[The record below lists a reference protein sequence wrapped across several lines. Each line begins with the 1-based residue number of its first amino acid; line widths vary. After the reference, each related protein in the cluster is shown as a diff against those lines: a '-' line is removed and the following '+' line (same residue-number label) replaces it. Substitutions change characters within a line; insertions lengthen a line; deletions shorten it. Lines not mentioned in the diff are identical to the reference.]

1 MDGFGDL
8 VDVIEFPGKI
18 MDSVDPTHQ
27 LWKKVKKKRKEL
39 IDTIYFPPMVV
50 EREDSREDVVGESH
64 GLS

>member
-27 LWKKVKKKRKEL
+27 LWKKVKKKRKERYH
-39 IDTIYFPPMVV
+39 IFSSNGG
-50 EREDSREDVVGESH
+50 RKR
-64 GLS
+64 GL